1 MERNN
6 RNSMERKRLI
16 QVFEQ
21 KNVWA
26 LLLKHT
32 FYYWDKLISV
42 VIVVVAQSLII
53 IESTVKWLGFK
64 LK

>member
-1 MERNN
+1 MKRN
-6 RNSMERKRLI
+6 RLI

-21 KNVWA
+21 KKNVWT
-26 LLLKHT
+26 LLLKYT

>member
-1 MERNN
+1 MKRN
-6 RNSMERKRLI
+6 RLI

-21 KNVWA
+21 KKNVWT
-26 LLLKHT
+26 LLLKYT

-53 IESTVKWLGFK
+53 IESAVKWLGFK
-64 LK
+64 LKL